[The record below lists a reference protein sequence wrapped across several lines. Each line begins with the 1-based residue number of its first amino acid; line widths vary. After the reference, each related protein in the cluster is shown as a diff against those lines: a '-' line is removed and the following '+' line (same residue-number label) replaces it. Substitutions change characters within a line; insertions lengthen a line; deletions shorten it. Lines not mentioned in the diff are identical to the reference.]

1 MTRHKPPK
9 ILVVDDDARL
19 RDLLRRYLGDNGYAV
34 FVADS
39 AQTMNRLWQRER
51 YDLLILD
58 LMMPGEDGLSIMRR
72 LRGGNDQ
79 TPIIMLTAKGED
91 VDRIV
96 GLEMGADDYLPKPFS
111 PRELLARIKSVLRRA
126 RSLPG
131 RLGVRPRTRARAV
144 ARARC
149 RRSYTAAGSPR
160 LPRPTAR
167 PAPRWSGAP
176 TSSSARRSPR
186 GRAARSTPGSARS
199 PRAAR

>member
-79 TPIIMLTAKGED
+79 TPIIMLTAKGEEG
-91 VDRIV
+91 RCSRCHSRSRA
-96 GLEMGADDYLPKPFS
+96 ADCSRAS
-111 PRELLARIKSVLRRA
+111 PRCC
-126 RSLPG
+126 
-131 RLGVRPRTRARAV
+131 AV
-144 ARARC
+144 A
-149 RRSYTAAGSPR
+149 
-160 LPRPTAR
+160 
-167 PAPRWSGAP
+167 AP
-176 TSSSARRSPR
+176 TMHRVRRPVKASQ
-186 GRAARSTPGSARS
+186 
-199 PRAAR
+199 